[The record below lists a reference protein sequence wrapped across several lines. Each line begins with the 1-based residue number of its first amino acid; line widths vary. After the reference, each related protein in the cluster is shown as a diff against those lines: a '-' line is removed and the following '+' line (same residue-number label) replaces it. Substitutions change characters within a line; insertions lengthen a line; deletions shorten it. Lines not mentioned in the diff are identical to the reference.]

1 VQGGCAAAFVWNV
14 GRGGRGSRGG
24 RAEEVRKGKQ
34 REGKQRE
41 GKQSRMVLVIGNLY
55 QKCP

>member
-1 VQGGCAAAFVWNV
+1 MQGGCAAAFVWNV

-34 REGKQRE
+34 REGKQ
-41 GKQSRMVLVIGNLY
+41 SRMVLVIGNLY